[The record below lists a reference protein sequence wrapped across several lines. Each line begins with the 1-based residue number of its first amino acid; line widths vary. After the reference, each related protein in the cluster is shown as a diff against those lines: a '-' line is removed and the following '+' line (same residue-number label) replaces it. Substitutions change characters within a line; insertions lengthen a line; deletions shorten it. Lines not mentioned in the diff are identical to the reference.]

1 MPLADQIREQLISSF
16 RTELNEHIQT
26 ITDGL
31 LALEQHTI
39 TGKQREATLG
49 DIFRAAHS
57 IKGAARA
64 IGVTTIEQLA
74 HTLEG
79 VLEGVQCEA
88 IKATEELFT
97 ACYQSLDAIEVT
109 QAAYEMG
116 KLTPP
121 PQALRALADL
131 QPFHPQE
138 EVKKRPPSASE
149 AKPMPQPQSRAS
161 VSSPPTD
168 EPVEVALSP
177 ERPSWAMETE
187 ETIRVNVS
195 KLDALM
201 AQLSELL
208 VAKIRAEQRLSQVRQ
223 LQKFITEW
231 QRLWLSER
239 RAYDRLS
246 RHSAAID
253 DEAIPLPSDGMGE
266 YNGIRKELGR
276 DMSRL
281 LEYVGLSQERMGE
294 ISKMINQ
301 LTQEYA
307 NDTTAMSLL
316 IDELEE
322 EIKQLRMLPLNTI
335 TGAFGRMVRDLA
347 HEADKEAV
355 LHIAGGDTELDKQ
368 VLEQIK
374 DPLTHLLR
382 NAVDHGIEPPEE
394 REAQGKPRRGTISLA
409 AEQLG
414 QDVLIR
420 VSDDGA
426 GLQLDAI
433 RKAVTRKSGND
444 ARGLNEMELIKAIF
458 NVGVSTKPIIT
469 DISGRGIGLDVVRRN
484 VEALQGHIEVDWTPG
499 AGTAFS
505 LILPQ
510 ALTSSHGLLVSVSD
524 QVFAI
529 PLNAIKRIIAVRPEE
544 IISLEGYD
552 AVRYEGQPLTLVRL
566 GDVLEL
572 RPTKPK
578 RKPNV
583 TQEEAPI
590 LAVILAAAERR
601 MAFVVDELVGEQEV
615 VIKGLGKQLKRV
627 GGIAGATVT
636 GGGEIVLILNVAD
649 LIKLAMGGKRRPIL
663 DMLIKAPP
671 TAEDRDRK
679 QILVV
684 DDSITTRTLEKNIL
698 EAAGYTVHLA
708 TDGQEALDTIATQG
722 APDLIVADVMMPRMN
737 GFGLTQRVKD
747 EPETAHIPVI
757 LVTSLDSE
765 ADKARGIEAGA
776 DAYIIKSRFD
786 QSNLLETIEQLI

>member
-31 LALEQHTI
+31 LALEQHAI
-39 TGKQREATLG
+39 SGEQREATMA

-79 VLEGVQCEA
+79 VLDGVQREA
-88 IKATEELFT
+88 IEPTEELFT
-97 ACYQSLDAIEVT
+97 ACYQSLDAIEAT
-109 QAAYEMG
+109 QAAYERG

-121 PQALRALADL
+121 SKALKALADL
-131 QPFHPQE
+131 EPFHPQE
-138 EVKKRPPSASE
+138 EAKQRPPSDSS
-149 AKPMPQPQSRAS
+149 AKAAPRPRPKPS
-161 VSSPPTD
+161 
-168 EPVEVALSP
+168 VEVTLPPEEPAHAL
-177 ERPSWAMETE
+177 ETRVLETE
-187 ETIRVNVS
+187 ETIRVSVS

-208 VAKIRAEQRLSQVRQ
+208 IAKIRAEQRLNQVRQ
-223 LQKFITEW
+223 LRGFVTEW

-239 RAYDRLS
+239 RAYGRLNRQNAVS
-246 RHSAAID
+246 D
-253 DEAIPLPSDGMGE
+253 DKSGSLPSDGMGG
-266 YNGIRKELGR
+266 YNGIRKELRR
-276 DMSRL
+276 DMSSL
-281 LEYVGLSQERMGE
+281 LEYVGFSQEQLGKM
-294 ISKMINQ
+294 SKMVNQ
-301 LTQEYA
+301 FTQEYA
-307 NDTTAMSLL
+307 NDTAAMSLV

-322 EIKQLRMLPLNTI
+322 EIKQLRMLPFNTI

-374 DPLTHLLR
+374 DPLTHMLR

-394 REAQGKPRRGTISLA
+394 REAQGKPRKGNISLA

-426 GLQLDAI
+426 GLRLDAI
-433 RKAVTRKSGND
+433 REAVTRKSGND
-444 ARGLNEMELIKAIF
+444 ARGLNETELIEAIF

-469 DISGRGIGLDVVRRN
+469 DISGRGVGLDVVRRN
-484 VEALQGHIEVDWTPG
+484 VEALHGRIEVDWTPG
-499 AGTAFS
+499 AGTVFS

-510 ALTSSHGLLVSVSD
+510 ALTSSRGLLVSVFD
-524 QVFAI
+524 QMFAI
-529 PLNAIKRIIAVRPEE
+529 PLSAIKRIIAVRPEE
-544 IISLEGYD
+544 IISIEGYD

-572 RPTKPK
+572 PSSEPE
-578 RKPNV
+578 RKPNAA
-583 TQEEAPI
+583 QGEEPI

-601 MAFVVDELVGEQEV
+601 MAFVVDGLVGEQEV
-615 VIKGLGKQLKRV
+615 VVKGLGKQLRRV

-636 GGGEIVLILNVAD
+636 GSGEIVLILNVAD
-649 LIKLAMGGKRRPIL
+649 LIKLAMRGKQRPIL
-663 DMLIKAPP
+663 GMLAQTTPA
-671 TAEDRDRK
+671 AEERDRK
-679 QILVV
+679 HILVV

-708 TDGQEALDTIATQG
+708 TDGQEALDTIVAQG

-747 EPETAHIPVI
+747 EPETAHVPVI
-757 LVTSLDSE
+757 LVTSLDSAE
-765 ADKARGIEAGA
+765 DKERGIEAGA